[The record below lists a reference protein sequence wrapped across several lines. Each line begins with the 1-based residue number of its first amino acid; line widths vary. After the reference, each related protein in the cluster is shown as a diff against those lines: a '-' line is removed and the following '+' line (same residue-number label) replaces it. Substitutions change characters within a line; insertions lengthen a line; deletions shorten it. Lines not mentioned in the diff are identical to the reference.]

1 MKQIIGIKI
10 CIVYSFECWF
20 INVNFVF
27 FLLFCLFY
35 LVLPF
40 VFIIILFWVW
50 DLTIPNSVT
59 DLKFGLLKKVKW
71 DKDLRRKIQ
80 IVSERL
86 YEIRF
91 LQFYKILN
99 DVTFSPR
106 LCHWKNSQLQKSKNF
121 YTKMQKDI
129 QKT

>member
-10 CIVYSFECWF
+10 CIVSSFECWF

-50 DLTIPNSVT
+50 DLTIPSSVT

-99 DVTFSPR
+99 DLTFSPR
-106 LCHWKNSQLQKSKNF
+106 LCQWKNSQLLKSKIF

>member
-1 MKQIIGIKI
+1 MFLSLYFFEFGIPNSRI
-10 CIVYSFECWF
+10 S
-20 INVNFVF
+20 
-27 FLLFCLFY
+27 
-35 LVLPF
+35 
-40 VFIIILFWVW
+40 
-50 DLTIPNSVT
+50 NSVT

-91 LQFYKILN
+91 LQIYKILN